1 MNYFEF
7 YNIPVSFNPNQVEIK
22 KLFYEYSKTYHP
34 DFHTDSSELTKEERL
49 QKSAFNN
56 EAYKTL
62 KNFDK
67 RLKYVLE
74 IKEVIKPTD
83 KDNIPQDFLIEMM
96 DINER
101 IMEVQFDFNEKQHE
115 QILGE
120 IKQFEDQL
128 TDSVDGLLDKSE
140 HSPEE
145 LNTVKSYYYKRK
157 YLKRIQENLE
167 KLSTQ
172 N

>member
-1 MNYFEF
+1 MDYFEF
-7 YNIPVSFNPNQVEIK
+7 YKIPVSFTPDQAAIK

-34 DFHTDSSELTKEERL
+34 DFHTDSSELTKEEVL
-49 QKSAFNN
+49 QKSAYNN

-74 IKEVIKPTD
+74 LKDIIKPTD

-101 IMEVQFDFNEKQHE
+101 IMEVQFDFNKEQHE
-115 QILGE
+115 QILAE

-128 TDSVDGLLDKSE
+128 TGSVDGLLDKPE
-140 HSPEE
+140 HSIEE
-145 LNTVKSYYYKRK
+145 LNTIKSFYYKRK

-167 KLSTQ
+167 KLSDQ
-172 N
+172 E